1 MEHAAVRLIRARL
14 GDDVDDAAAVR
25 PNSALAPLAT
35 TWNSFTASS
44 VMSIAARWP
53 PSCSPKNPLL

>member
-1 MEHAAVRLIRARL
+1 LVPDLVITFTTPPAVW
-14 GDDVDDAAAVR
+14 

-44 VMSIAARWP
+44 VMSTAARWP
-53 PSCSPKNPLL
+53 PICSPKKPLL

>member
-1 MEHAAVRLIRARL
+1 MSFVP
-14 GDDVDDAAAVR
+14 DFVMTFTTPPAVR
-25 PNSALAPLAT
+25 PNSAGAPWAT

-53 PSCSPKNPLL
+53 PICSPKKPLL